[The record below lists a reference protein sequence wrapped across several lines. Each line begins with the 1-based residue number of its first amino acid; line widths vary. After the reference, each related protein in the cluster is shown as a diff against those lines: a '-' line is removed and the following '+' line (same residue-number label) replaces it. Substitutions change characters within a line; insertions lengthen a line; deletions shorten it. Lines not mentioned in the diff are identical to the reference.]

1 MVDILMPYAEAPAAG
16 RPGTRGGAAATR
28 LSTVHGRTI
37 GIVNNSWRC
46 MHVIADEL
54 GTVLTERGAA
64 RIVERRISAAQTL
77 PEPDLEALAAD
88 CDAVVVG
95 IGN

>member
-1 MVDILMPYAEAPAAG
+1 MVDVLMPYAEQP
-16 RPGTRGGAAATR
+16 PGTTGLAAAR
-28 LSTVHGRTI
+28 LSTVNGRTI

-46 MHVIADEL
+46 MNVIADEL
-54 GTVLTERGAA
+54 TALLTERGAV

-77 PEPDLEALAAD
+77 PDDMLAELAAD

>member
-1 MVDILMPYAEAPAAG
+1 MVDILMPYAEAGVEGAG
-16 RPGTRGGAAATR
+16 LASPR
-28 LSTVHGRTI
+28 LVTLSGVTV

-46 MHVIADEL
+46 MNVIGDEL
-54 GTVLTERGAA
+54 TARLTADFGVQDVLQE
-64 RIVERRISAAQTL
+64 RISAAQTL
-77 PEPDLEALAAD
+77 PEDLVDVMATR

>member
-1 MVDILMPYAEAPAAG
+1 MVDILMPYAEQP
-16 RPGTRGGAAATR
+16 PGASGLAAAR
-28 LSTVHGRTI
+28 LSTVNGRTI

-46 MHVIADEL
+46 MNVIADEL
-54 GTVLTERGAA
+54 AALLTEQGAE

-77 PEPDLEALAAD
+77 PDDMLAEMAAD

>member
-1 MVDILMPYAEAPAAG
+1 MADVLMPYAEQPPSASG
-16 RPGTRGGAAATR
+16 LAAAR
-28 LSTVHGRTI
+28 LSTVHGRTV

-46 MHVIADEL
+46 MNVIADEL
-54 GTVLTERGAA
+54 SALLTEHGVA

-77 PEPDLEALAAD
+77 PDDVLAELAAD

>member
-1 MVDILMPYAEAPAAG
+1 MVDILMPYAEQTTGSAGLAAP
-16 RPGTRGGAAATR
+16 R

-46 MHVIADEL
+46 MNVIADEL
-54 GTVLTERGAA
+54 TALLRDDYGVA

-77 PEPDLEALAAD
+77 PDDVLEAMAAD

>member
-1 MVDILMPYAEAPAAG
+1 MPYAEPVSGTAWRAAP
-16 RPGTRGGAAATR
+16 R
-28 LSTVHGRTI
+28 LSTLEGRTV

-46 MHVIADEL
+46 MHVIAENLATLLTRDL
-54 GTVLTERGAA
+54 GVAA
-64 RIVERRISAAQTL
+64 VREVRISAAQTL
-77 PEPDLEALAAD
+77 PEERFAELAAE

>member
-1 MVDILMPYAEAPAAG
+1 MDILMPYAEQP
-16 RPGTRGGAAATR
+16 PGASGLAAAR
-28 LSTVHGRTI
+28 LSTVNGRTI

-46 MHVIADEL
+46 MNVIADEL
-54 GTVLTERGAA
+54 AALLTEQGAE

-77 PEPDLEALAAD
+77 PDDMLAEMAAD

>member
-1 MVDILMPYAEAPAAG
+1 MVDILMPYAEAQAVRAAS
-16 RPGTRGGAAATR
+16 AAPR
-28 LSTVHGRTI
+28 LTTLDGVTV

-54 GTVLTERGAA
+54 TTTLQAQFGVAQV
-64 RIVERRISAAQTL
+64 VEERISAAQTL
-77 PEPDLEALAAD
+77 PDDVLDAMAAR
-88 CDAVVVG
+88 CDAVLVG

>member
-1 MVDILMPYAEAPAAG
+1 MADVLMPYAEPLAAQTG
-16 RPGTRGGAAATR
+16 IIARR
-28 LSTVHGRTI
+28 LPSLDGRTI

-54 GTVLTERGAA
+54 AA
-64 RIVERRISAAQTL
+64 QLIGQFGVIEIVERRISAAQTL
-77 PEPDLEALAAD
+77 PPAMTEEMAST